1 MIIRGRAMS
10 KLWVPS
16 PISRSTFDFALKKSP
31 QSEGT
36 FLMQEIRVGSI
47 KGFCKFVCNLLP
59 C

>member
-31 QSEGT
+31 QSEGDL
-36 FLMQEIRVGSI
+36 FDAR
-47 KGFCKFVCNLLP
+47 N
-59 C
+59 